1 MLQLGFG
8 LSAFHSGSITFV
20 SAAGAMTMKMIA
32 RPILRRFGFRRVL
45 ICNAVI
51 SGGTVAIYGLFRPED
66 SYLLIVGL
74 LFFGGIARSLQ
85 FTSVNTLAVADIPP
99 EQMSRATSFSS
110 MMQQLSLS
118 FGVGLGALTMHITL
132 MMAGGG
138 DRILQADFT
147 PAFAVVG
154 RDSALARMIFL
165 ALTDVACHRVP
176 HTPHLAPTTK

>member
-1 MLQLGFG
+1 
-8 LSAFHSGSITFV
+8 
-20 SAAGAMTMKMIA
+20 MKMIA

-45 ICNAVI
+45 ISNAII

-66 SYLLIVGL
+66 SYLVIMGL

-118 FGVGLGALTMHITL
+118 FGVGIGALSLHITL
-132 MMAGGG
+132 MLAGGRE
-138 DRILQADFT
+138 RILPADFT

-154 RDSALARMIFL
+154 CASALSALIFL
-165 ALTDVACHRVP
+165 ALTREAGAEVSGHR
-176 HTPHLAPTTK
+176 LFAPTQRLRQGEPLVDGESGAKPQAGED